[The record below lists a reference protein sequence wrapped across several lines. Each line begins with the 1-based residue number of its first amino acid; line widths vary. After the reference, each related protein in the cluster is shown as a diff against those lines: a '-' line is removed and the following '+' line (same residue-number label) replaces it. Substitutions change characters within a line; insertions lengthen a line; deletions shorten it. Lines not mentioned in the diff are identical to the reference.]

1 MYLLGQACGLIGTV
15 ITIILPQFRKKTQ
28 MMTCNALVNTM
39 SALNFFFIGQQ
50 GSAVYL
56 CIVAIVQSLLSIRHE
71 KRNTAVSTFESVL
84 FFILYVGLGIFG
96 VVTASGFEWALN
108 RQNLLE
114 ILPIVGALMMM
125 FSVFAKGEQKTR
137 MFLLFNGVIWMIYT
151 AIVGATTFFTTAAS
165 AASNLIA
172 LWKYRKK

>member
-28 MMTCNALVNTM
+28 MMTCNALVNLM
-39 SALNFFFIGQQ
+39 SALNFFFIGRQ

-56 CIVAIVQSLLSIRHE
+56 CIVAIRHE
-71 KRNTAVSTFESVL
+71 KRNTAVTTFESVL
-84 FFILYVGLGIFG
+84 FFVLYVGLGIFG
-96 VVTASGFEWALN
+96 VVTAAGFEWALN

-125 FSVFAKGEQKTR
+125 FSVFATGEQKTR